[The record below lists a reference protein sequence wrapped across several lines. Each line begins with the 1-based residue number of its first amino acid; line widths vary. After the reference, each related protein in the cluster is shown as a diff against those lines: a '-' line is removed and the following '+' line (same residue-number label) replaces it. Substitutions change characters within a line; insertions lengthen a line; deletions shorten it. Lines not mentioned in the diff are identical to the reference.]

1 MKGNKSLLLSMM
13 LFLVLIFLSGCGEK
27 TVETIYAHLEKA
39 VVLEEMFKEQQK
51 PLLEAEEQEHKIY
64 EQIISL
70 GMNEFN
76 EIVKLSQEAGSL
88 VDKRADLIE
97 KEKESIEAG
106 YIEFQKIADL
116 IAKLE
121 DEQLI
126 NAANEMKEKMEQRYQ
141 AYQSL
146 YKNYKTALQLDKE
159 LYEMLQ
165 KKDLTIDQLQEQIDK
180 INEAYEKV
188 IADKDEFNQFTEEYN
203 ELKKS
208 FYEKAKLNVNYG
220 D

>member
-70 GMNEFN
+70 GMSEFD
-76 EIVKLSQEAGSL
+76 EIVKLSQEAGGL
-88 VDKRADLIE
+88 VDKRTELIE

-106 YIEFQKIADL
+106 YAEFKKVADL
-116 IAKLE
+116 VANLE
-121 DEQLI
+121 EQQLVD
-126 NAANEMKEKMEQRYQ
+126 AANEMMEKMEQRYQ

-146 YKNYKTALQLDKE
+146 YTNYKKALQLDKE

-165 KKDLTIDQLQEQIDK
+165 KKDLTIDQLQEHIDK
-180 INEAYEKV
+180 INEAYEDV
-188 IADKDEFNQFTEEYN
+188 IADKEVFNRYTEEYN
-203 ELKKS
+203 ELKKT
-208 FYEKAKLNVNYG
+208 FYKKSNLNVNYQ
-220 D
+220 